1 MEVNERELPVTA
13 FAGGIKM
20 AVVQKSIEI
29 DAPVEK
35 VFNYLEEAE
44 SNVEWLPG
52 MMEVKEVNKTED
64 YVGTHFR
71 WVYKMAGLRFEGET
85 KVIEHIRNKKIVT
98 QTKGGIQSTWTFTFE
113 PQGQVTRVSIK
124 VDYRIPVP
132 VLGKLAEAL
141 VLKQNER
148 EASMALS
155 NIKERME
162 A

>member
-1 MEVNERELPVTA
+1 
-13 FAGGIKM
+13 M
-20 AVVQKSIEI
+20 AVVEKSIEI
-29 DAPVEK
+29 NAPVEK
-35 VFNYLEEAE
+35 VFSYLEDAE

-52 MMEVKEVNKTED
+52 MMEVKDVNKTKD

-85 KVIEHIRNKKIVT
+85 TVIEHIPNNKVVT
-98 QTKGGIQSTWTFTFE
+98 QTKGGIHSTWNFAFE
-113 PQGQVTRVSIK
+113 PKGGGTKLTIK
-124 VDYRIPVP
+124 VDYKIPIP